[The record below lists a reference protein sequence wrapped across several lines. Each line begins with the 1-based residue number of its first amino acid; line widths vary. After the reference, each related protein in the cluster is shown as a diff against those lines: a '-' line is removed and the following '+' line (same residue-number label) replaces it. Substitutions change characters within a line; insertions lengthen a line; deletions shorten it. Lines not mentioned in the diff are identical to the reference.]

1 MAEKR
6 ISVKS
11 NPQQSSFHE
20 YWCDYLMWQN
30 QIMKRKDNL
39 DLNFDGFIW
48 PFLKNGSIWKTSE
61 IEVNDMK
68 IVNEEPKVTK
78 DDKITNKD
86 NVKRRKA

>member
-1 MAEKR
+1 MAEQK

-11 NPQQSSFHE
+11 NQQSGFHE
-20 YWCDYLMWQN
+20 YWSDYLMWQN

-39 DLNFDGFIW
+39 DLDFDGFIW

-61 IEVNDMK
+61 FGVDNMK
-68 IVNEEPKVTK
+68 IENEVPITK

-86 NVKRRKA
+86 KVKRRKA

>member
-11 NPQQSSFHE
+11 NHQQSSFHE
-20 YWCDYLMWQN
+20 YWSDYLMWQN
-30 QIMKRKDNL
+30 QIMKRKDDL

-61 IEVNDMK
+61 IEVDNMK
-68 IVNEEPKVTK
+68 IENEVPITK
-78 DDKITNKD
+78 DDKMTKKD